1 MSPRSDLPQVRDIS
15 PSATP
20 IDQPVDNALRPLTFD
35 DFVGQ
40 EKIKDNL
47 KVMTKAAGA
56 RQESIDHV
64 LLSGPP
70 GLGKTSLA
78 HIIANEM
85 GSSVHV
91 NSGPAIEKKG
101 DLAGI
106 LTNLQPNDV
115 LFIDEIHRLNPSI
128 EEVLYPAMEDFQLDL
143 MIGEGPAAR
152 SLRIDLPPF
161 TLIAATTRSGLI
173 TTPLRD
179 RFGIPMRLQFYA
191 EDELEEIIKR
201 AADKLSFNITTDGA
215 NEIARRSRGTPRV
228 AGRLLRRVRDFEGVL
243 FSEVIDAKAADAA
256 LGRLEVDNLGLDAM
270 DKRYLICIARNYSGG
285 PVGVDTLAAA
295 LSEQRDVI
303 EEVIEP
309 YLLQQGFIDRTPRG
323 RVLSSNAYD
332 YLGLKPKKKQ
342 AQLEILSNDE
352 RDIYQSNR
360 SDAYDE

>member
-1 MSPRSDLPQVRDIS
+1 MS

-115 LFIDEIHRLNPSI
+115 LFIDEIHRLSAAV
-128 EEVLYPAMEDFQLDL
+128 EEYLYPAMEDF
-143 MIGEGPAAR
+143 
-152 SLRIDLPPF
+152 RIDVVLGDGPHARTHPIPLSRF
-161 TLIAATTRSGLI
+161 TLIGATTKSGLLSS
-173 TTPLRD
+173 PLRD
-179 RFGIPMRLQFYA
+179 RFGYVGRVDFYSP
-191 EDELEEIIKR
+191 DELLVILNRSASLLGAELDHEG
-201 AADKLSFNITTDGA
+201 AA
-215 NEIARRSRGTPRV
+215 EIARRSRGTPRI
-228 AGRLLRRVRDFEGVL
+228 ANRLLRRVRDFAQLETEGKITKDL
-243 FSEVIDAKAADAA
+243 ASDA
-256 LGRLEVDNLGLDAM
+256 LGRLDIDPVGFDDM
-270 DKRYLICIARNYSGG
+270 DRRLLLTIIERFGGG
-285 PVGVDTLAAA
+285 PVGLDTVSA
-295 LSEQRDVI
+295 SVGEDSSTIDSV
-303 EEVIEP
+303 VEP
-309 YLLQQGFIDRTPRG
+309 YLIKEGYLARTPRG
-323 RVLSSNAYD
+323 RVATGKAFDHFS
-332 YLGLKPKKKQ
+332 KPQPQKN
-342 AQLEILSNDE
+342 LL
-352 RDIYQSNR
+352 
-360 SDAYDE
+360 